1 VQKIARELANGIFTD
16 GRFAVVTNTKK
27 TALERESLT
36 RARQALVDW
45 VVNVA
50 GVEASVALTIE
61 IENALTHD
69 EFVQMLE
76 RMCNQFMPHIG
87 VARVHSAKRQI
98 LKTLDSHRPAF
109 TQPA

>member
-1 VQKIARELANGIFTD
+1 MFTD
-16 GRFAVVTNTKK
+16 GKFAVVSNTKK

-61 IENALTHD
+61 IENALTHG
-69 EFVQMLE
+69 ELVQMLE
-76 RMCNQFMPHIG
+76 RMCNQFTPHIG
-87 VARVHSAKRQI
+87 AARVQAAKQQI
-98 LKTLDSHRPAF
+98 LKTLDSQRPAF